1 MLPSCGRQVARR
13 LPEDEVV
20 QRKVLAL
27 GPHERELDHARLL
40 IFELADCVDRCSR
53 AVYQAARCMKGD
65 LRISPFDLPKK

>member
-27 GPHERELDHARLL
+27 GPHERELVDHARLL
-40 IFELADCVDRCSR
+40 VLERVDRL
-53 AVYQAARCMKGD
+53 KGD
-65 LRISPFDLPKK
+65 GLPALHLKWRAHNT